1 VFIRVHPWLKNREIQ
16 PRMNTDEHRWTRM
29 KDRSC
34 ANAKSVYFS
43 RMKATLTELRRNTS
57 RVVRAADNGQEV
69 ILTEH
74 GQPRYRLEPIK
85 PIDRKAAAAALRAI
99 GPVDFL
105 PRK

>member
-1 VFIRVHPWLKNREIQ
+1 
-16 PRMNTDEHRWTRM
+16 M
-29 KDRSC
+29 
-34 ANAKSVYFS
+34 NAKSVYFENVE
-43 RMKATLTELRRNTS
+43 ATLTELRRDTS
-57 RVVRAADNGQEV
+57 RITRAADNGQEV

-85 PIDRKAAAAALRAI
+85 PLDRKAAAAALKAI